1 MEMMSAKYQCYNFRF
16 WVIKGKPIWRAG
28 GEIPLPLTQI
38 KVNVFIQSWEAITE
52 GLLLK
57 TYSYKFH
64 KLRVLILRD

>member
-16 WVIKGKPIWRAG
+16 WAIKGKPIWGRG

-38 KVNVFIQSWEAITE
+38 KVTVFIQSWEAITE

-57 TYSYKFH
+57 TCSYKFH
-64 KLRVLILRD
+64 KLHSLVLRD